1 MFLKKPAQNGNYIR
15 QCVRLKEKL
24 VETNSNKLPSG
35 GYTDQSEGQ
44 ERRWMAWTVW
54 SLGALFFFY
63 EFLLQIAPSVM
74 STELRRTF
82 SLTAT
87 QFGLLTP
94 SYFIAYS
101 SMQLPA
107 GVFLDRFGPRKLLTI
122 AAGFCAVG
130 TLIFGFAPHFVFL
143 EFGRFITGLGSAFA
157 MLGALVLVANWFP
170 TNRFAS
176 LHGLTLTIGMLGAV
190 FGGAPMSLM
199 VERFQWRPSMIA
211 LGIAGLV
218 IALLIWFIVRDK
230 PSYHVD
236 NHRAQAGSIRIKDV
250 LSALVGIL
258 KHKQS
263 WITAVYGVLMYA
275 PTTALAW
282 WGPSFIL
289 SNFHVSVAT
298 AAGTNSLMFIGWCV
312 GSPAFGGLSDWV
324 GRRKVPLYISSVGTL
339 ICLLG
344 IIYFSHVSLLFLGI
358 LMFFFGFFTC
368 GFVPAFSLLREY
380 HAPEASGT
388 ALGFM
393 NMVNSLGGAIAPP
406 TVGIILDHVWD
417 GQFADGAR
425 VYANNNYHVALTALP
440 VLVLIALI
448 ILPFIQETYC
458 RTTGHIRTK
467 HT

>member
-1 MFLKKPAQNGNYIR
+1 
-15 QCVRLKEKL
+15 
-24 VETNSNKLPSG
+24 
-35 GYTDQSEGQ
+35 
-44 ERRWMAWTVW
+44 MAWVVW

-74 STELRRTF
+74 SIDLRRDF
-82 SLTAT
+82 ALTAT
-87 QFGLLTP
+87 EFGLLTP
-94 SYFIAYS
+94 FYFIAYA
-101 SMQLPA
+101 SMQLPG
-107 GVFLDRFGPRKLLTI
+107 GVLLDRFGPRKLLTI

-130 TLIFGFAPHFVFL
+130 TLIFGTAQHFIFL
-143 EFGRFITGLGSAFA
+143 ELARFITGLGSAFA

-190 FGGAPMSLM
+190 FGAAPMSLM
-199 VERFQWRPSMIA
+199 VDHFQWRPSVMT
-211 LGIAGLV
+211 LGIVGVV
-218 IALLIWFIVRDK
+218 ITVLIWCIVRDK
-230 PSYHVD
+230 PSYYVE
-236 NHRAQAGSIRIKDV
+236 NHRAQSGTVKIKDV
-250 LSALVGIL
+250 LRALVGIL
-258 KHKQS
+258 KHKHS
-263 WITAVYGVLMYA
+263 WITAIYGIFMYA

-289 SNFHVSVAT
+289 SNFNTSNAE
-298 AAGTNSLMFIGWCV
+298 AAGINSLMFIGWCV
-312 GSPAFGGLSDWV
+312 GSPTFGGLSDWV

-344 IIYFSHVSLLFLGI
+344 IIYLSHVSLMLLGI

-380 HAPEASGT
+380 HPPEASGT

-406 TVGIILDHVWD
+406 AVGVILDHVWD

-425 VYANNNYHVALTALP
+425 VYASNNYHVALTALP
-440 VLVLIALI
+440 ALVVMAII
-448 ILPFIQETYC
+448 ILPFIKETYC
-458 RTTGHIRTK
+458 QTTGHIGK
-467 HT
+467 K